1 MMKLQSDFLDQVE
14 IFSNRL
20 LKRKDDLKIIVEAF
34 NKSDQPN
41 NVEDFFFT
49 GKYINGLFRV
59 LKNSGNI
66 PKVENVDQ
74 IKKDLS
80 ENIEKLISQL
90 KRITLRMN
98 DEEKKQIEFSYFELT
113 QNTLHSLQELAEDL
127 DSAKK
132 YLNYLKRIQPK

>member
-1 MMKLQSDFLDQVE
+1 MKLQSDFLDQVE

-20 LKRKDDLKIIVEAF
+20 LKRKDHLKIIIEAF
-34 NKSDQPN
+34 DKSDQSN

-59 LKNSGNI
+59 LKNSENL

-80 ENIEKLISQL
+80 ENIEKIIFQL
-90 KRITLRMN
+90 KKIIFQMN
-98 DEEKKQIEFSYFELT
+98 DGEKKQIEINYLELT
-113 QNTLHSLQELAEDL
+113 QNTFHNLQELAEDL

-132 YLNYLKRIQPK
+132 YLNYLKRN

>member
-1 MMKLQSDFLDQVE
+1 MKLQSDFLDQVE

-20 LKRKDDLKIIVEAF
+20 LKRKDHLIIIIEAF
-34 NKSDQPN
+34 DKSDQSN

-59 LKNSGNI
+59 LKNSENL

-80 ENIEKLISQL
+80 ENIEKIIFQL
-90 KRITLRMN
+90 KKIIFQMN
-98 DEEKKQIEFSYFELT
+98 DGEKKQIEINYLELT
-113 QNTLHSLQELAEDL
+113 QNTFHNLQELAEDL

-132 YLNYLKRIQPK
+132 YLNYLKRN

>member
-1 MMKLQSDFLDQVE
+1 MKLQSDFLDQVE

-41 NVEDFFFT
+41 KVEDFFFT

-80 ENIEKLISQL
+80 ENIEKIISQL